1 MLPDFNSLLEK
12 LRQLVELSHVLR
24 AENAELRGELA
35 KLAADNAQLA
45 QRMNEARDRVSRLIA
60 ALPADAAASADTT
73 TNINREAA

>member
-12 LRQLVELSHVLR
+12 LRQLVELSHALR
-24 AENAELRGELA
+24 AENAELRSELA

-60 ALPADAAASADTT
+60 ALPVDAAASADTT
-73 TNINREAA
+73 PTINREAA